1 MSLNLF
7 ILDIYGRLIVCSHH
21 MGRHDSGGPGRSG
34 NKSGQS
40 SKSFE
45 GQFKKKKTPDNL
57 HRLLFNFCFSFVTFL
72 LEDGKKSLP
81 IIPGISTTPGTMI
94 YAGSIGTQIA
104 NEMLDFN
111 RYEFTA

>member
-1 MSLNLF
+1 
-7 ILDIYGRLIVCSHH
+7 
-21 MGRHDSGGPGRSG
+21 MGRQDSSGSGRSG

-40 SKSFE
+40 NKSSE
-45 GQFKKKKTPDNL
+45 GQFKHKLNIICT
-57 HRLLFNFCFSFVTFL
+57 HYCLFFAYVTFL
-72 LEDGKKSLP
+72 VEDGKKSLP

-111 RYEFTA
+111 RYGFTA

>member
-1 MSLNLF
+1 
-7 ILDIYGRLIVCSHH
+7 
-21 MGRHDSGGPGRSG
+21 MGRHDSVESGRSG

-40 SKSFE
+40 SKSSE
-45 GQFKKKKTPDNL
+45 GQFPYKLNMICAEYCL
-57 HRLLFNFCFSFVTFL
+57 IFFFSFVTFL

-111 RYEFTA
+111 RCGFTAEQCRAVQLD